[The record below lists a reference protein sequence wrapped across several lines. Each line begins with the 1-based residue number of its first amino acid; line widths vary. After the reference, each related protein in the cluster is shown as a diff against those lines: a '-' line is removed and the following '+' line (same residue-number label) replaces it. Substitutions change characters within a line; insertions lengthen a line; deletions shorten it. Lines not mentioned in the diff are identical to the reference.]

1 MLGNASIR
9 TTITALSLISMV
21 GLIAAI
27 SAINIQ
33 QNDSTGALT
42 SAASNAA
49 LERAIKGQLESTAAG
64 QAAQI
69 EGIFGEK
76 FTSLAQLAIQ
86 FSGIQTVFSSYG
98 VAANASRF
106 QADQAVKAT
115 FAGDADL
122 LGVWGIMESNQLGD
136 DKDFVNSLPLSS
148 NNQGRFASY
157 WNRTTGTVSN
167 APTDEHML
175 MDETQG
181 ESGLPFNYFYKCPLT
196 TKNPC
201 LAPPFTANLAG
212 HDILMTT
219 LAYPVRRGDIVTG
232 AVGVDVALT
241 DLQKLAM
248 SAKEKLY
255 NGAGD
260 ISIITSSGIVAA
272 YTPSPAKLGQH
283 YQSLGLPEI
292 KQLADNTDT
301 NKTVY
306 IEDDKS
312 VKVVSSINLGDNI
325 APWWIVL
332 ELPKSV
338 AQAEAQK
345 LHELHDQLQAESLLK
360 TLVVAGIAT
369 LIGGLLMWLTATRI
383 TSPIRMVSTMLSD
396 IASGEGDLTK
406 RLTYA
411 KKDELGEVAV
421 WFNLFLDKL
430 QPMIKTIRSSIVET
444 RQTAN
449 QSYSISQ
456 DTSEGMQAQFR
467 DIDQVAAASNE
478 MTTTAHEVANNAA
491 MVAQAAQDAERSAQT
506 GHTMLERTNK
516 GLLDLTDRLTSSV
529 NDARQLTVSSEQIGD
544 VLDVIRGIA
553 QQTNLLALNA
563 AIEAARAGESGRGF
577 AVVADEVRS
586 LAMRTQD
593 SVEQIRVVIEQLQ
606 AGAMTVTTAI
616 QDSQQK
622 ATTSSKQMDE
632 TVVSFNDITQA
643 VSKIQDMTHQIA
655 TAAEEQSAVAED
667 INCNISNIRLVTQE
681 LNEKTSTSATLSEHL
696 NSLAD
701 KQHALAEQF
710 HV

>member
-21 GLIAAI
+21 GLITAI

-33 QNDSTGALT
+33 QNESTGALT

-49 LERAIKGQLESTAAG
+49 IERAIKGQLESAAAG

-69 EGIFGEK
+69 ERIFGEQY
-76 FTSLAQLAIQ
+76 TSLAQLAIQ
-86 FSGIQTVFSSYG
+86 FSGIQTVFNSYG
-98 VAANASRF
+98 IAANASRF

-115 FAGDADL
+115 FVGDNDL

-136 DKDFVNSLPLSS
+136 DKDFVNSLPYSS
-148 NNQGRFASY
+148 NNKGRFASY

-167 APTDEHML
+167 APTDEQML
-175 MDETQG
+175 VDERKG

-196 TKNPC
+196 TNAPC
-201 LAPPFTANLAG
+201 LAPPFTATLAG
-212 HDILMTT
+212 QDILMTT
-219 LAYPVRRGDIVTG
+219 LAYPVRSGGMVIG

-260 ISIITSSGIVAA
+260 ISLITSSGIVAA
-272 YTPSPAKLGQH
+272 YTLSPAKLGQP

-292 KQLADNTDT
+292 KQLGGNKGVNTSAY
-301 NKTVY
+301 V
-306 IEDDKS
+306 EDAQS
-312 VKVVSSINLGDNI
+312 VKVISPVNVGDNI

-338 AQAEAQK
+338 AQAEVQK
-345 LHELHDQLQAESLLK
+345 LHDLHEQLQAESLIK

-383 TSPIRMVSTMLSD
+383 TTPIRMVSTMLRD

-406 RLTYA
+406 RLTYT
-411 KKDELGEVAV
+411 KKDELGEVVV
-421 WFNLFLDKL
+421 WFNMFLDKL

-449 QSYSISQ
+449 QSFSISQ

-478 MTTTAHEVANNAA
+478 MTSTAHEVASNAA

-506 GHTMLERTNK
+506 GHAMLERTNQ
-516 GLLDLTDRLTSSV
+516 GIIDLTGCLTSSMK
-529 NDARQLTVSSEQIGD
+529 DARQLSDSSEQIGD

-593 SVEQIRVVIEQLQ
+593 SVEQIRLVIEQLQ
-606 AGAMTVTTAI
+606 AGALTVTSAI
-616 QDSQQK
+616 QDSQQR
-622 ATTSSKQMDE
+622 ATASSQRMDE

-681 LNEKTSTSATLSEHL
+681 LNEKASSSATLSEHL
-696 NSLAD
+696 NTLAD

>member
-21 GLIAAI
+21 GLITAI

-42 SAASNAA
+42 SAASSAA
-49 LERAIKGQLESTAAG
+49 IEQAIKGQLESTAAG

-69 EGIFGEK
+69 EGIFGK
-76 FTSLAQLAIQ
+76 RFTSLAQLAIQ
-86 FSGIQTVFSSYG
+86 FSGIQSVYSSYG
-98 VAANASRF
+98 IAANASRF
-106 QADQAVKAT
+106 QANLAVKAT
-115 FAGDADL
+115 FLGDNDL

-136 DKDFVNSLPLSS
+136 DKDFVSSLLYSS
-148 NNQGRFASY
+148 NNRGRFASY

-167 APTDEHML
+167 APTDEQML
-175 MDETQG
+175 VDETKG

-196 TKNPC
+196 TKAPC
-201 LAPPFTANLAG
+201 LAPPFTATLAG
-212 HDILMTT
+212 QNILMTT
-219 LAYPVRRGDIVTG
+219 LAYPVRRGDSVTG

-272 YTPSPAKLGQH
+272 YTPSPTKLGH
-283 YQSLGLPEI
+283 PYQSLGLPEI
-292 KQLADNTDT
+292 KQLGGNIGA
-301 NKTVY
+301 NKSAYV
-306 IEDDKS
+306 EDAQS
-312 VKVVSSINLGDNI
+312 VKVISPVNVDDNI

-338 AQAEAQK
+338 AQAETQK
-345 LHELHDQLQAESLLK
+345 LHELHEQLQAESLIK

-369 LIGGLLMWLTATRI
+369 LVGGLLMWLTATRI
-383 TSPIRMVSTMLSD
+383 TTPIRMVSTMLRD

-406 RLTYA
+406 RLTYT

-449 QSYSISQ
+449 QSFCISQ

-478 MTTTAHEVANNAA
+478 MTTTAHEVASNAA

-506 GHTMLERTNK
+506 GHAMLERTNQ
-516 GLLDLTDRLTSSV
+516 GIIDLTGCLTSSMT
-529 NDARQLTVSSEQIGD
+529 DARQLSDSSEQIGD

-606 AGAMTVTTAI
+606 AGALTVTTAI
-616 QDSQQK
+616 QDSQQR
-622 ATTSSKQMDE
+622 ATTSSQRMDE

-681 LNEKTSTSATLSEHL
+681 LNEKASSSASLSEHL
-696 NSLAD
+696 NTLAD